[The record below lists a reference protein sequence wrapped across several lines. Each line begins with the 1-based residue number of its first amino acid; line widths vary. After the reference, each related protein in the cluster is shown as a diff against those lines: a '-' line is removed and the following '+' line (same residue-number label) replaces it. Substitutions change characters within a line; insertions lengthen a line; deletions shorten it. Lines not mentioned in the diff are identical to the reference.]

1 MPEMQRRTLLK
12 AAAVLPLVSCSA
24 ASARGVAAQPVRPVR
39 PGEPGWPDPTEWAKL
54 GKSVGGR
61 LVKVNSPFAVCK
73 PDPGSAACADLFL
86 NLRNPYYIDGSVAL
100 TQTLGWTDAWT
111 SEPSTYAVLAASSAD
126 VAAAVNFARE
136 HQVRLVV
143 KGAGHSYLG
152 ASNAPDSLLIWT
164 RPNMRAVE
172 LQDSFVPQG
181 AAGLVAPET
190 AVSVGAGAIW
200 MDAYNAVTT
209 IAGRYV
215 QGGGC
220 TTVGVAG
227 LVQGG
232 GFGSFSKGFGTAA
245 ANLLE
250 AEVVTADGTVRI
262 ANAVQNP
269 DLFWALKGGGGGT
282 FGVVTRLTLRTHPL
296 PDYFGAVD
304 ATITATSDA
313 AYQALVGQMIS
324 FYREN
329 LLNPHWGEQIH
340 FGHGPEI
347 TIGMAFQGLTQA
359 QAEQTWAPLFDWVT
373 ARPADYTL
381 TKPVFLA
388 VPAQDLWNPVVVG
401 QVPDF
406 IVPDDLPGAPKDYYY
421 WKTDSGEV
429 GQWLHT
435 YQSTWLSQRL
445 LDPGR
450 QPALVDALIR
460 ASQLWE
466 VALHCNKGLAG
477 APANALQWTA
487 DTAMNPAVL
496 DSFAL
501 AITAANQ
508 PEAYPG
514 IPGHEPEVAQ
524 GRQEARTVAAAMAAL
539 KALAEQPASYVSE
552 TDYFQT
558 DWQTAFWGDHYARLA
573 RVKERYDP
581 GGLFVVH
588 HGVGTET

>member
-1 MPEMQRRTLLK
+1 
-12 AAAVLPLVSCSA
+12 V
-24 ASARGVAAQPVRPVR
+24 
-39 PGEPGWPDPTEWAKL
+39 
-54 GKSVGGR
+54 
-61 LVKVNSPFAVCK
+61 
-73 PDPGSAACADLFL
+73 
-86 NLRNPYYIDGSVAL
+86 I
-100 TQTLGWTDAWT
+100 
-111 SEPSTYAVLAASSAD
+111 
-126 VAAAVNFARE
+126 
-136 HQVRLVV
+136 
-143 KGAGHSYLG
+143 
-152 ASNAPDSLLIWT
+152 
-164 RPNMRAVE
+164 
-172 LQDSFVPQG
+172 
-181 AAGLVAPET
+181 
-190 AVSVGAGAIW
+190 
-200 MDAYNAVTT
+200 
-209 IAGRYV
+209 
-215 QGGGC
+215 
-220 TTVGVAG
+220 
-227 LVQGG
+227 
-232 GFGSFSKGFGTAA
+232 
-245 ANLLE
+245 
-250 AEVVTADGTVRI
+250 I

-324 FYREN
+324 FYRES

-340 FGHGPEI
+340 FGHGPQI

-388 VPAQDLWNPVVVG
+388 VPAQDLWNPAVVG
-401 QVPDF
+401 QFPDF

-421 WKTDSGEV
+421 WKTDSGEA

-460 ASQLWE
+460 ASQIWE

-477 APANALQWTA
+477 APANARQRTA

-501 AITAANQ
+501 AISGAHE
-508 PEAYPG
+508 PPAYPG
-514 IPGHEPEVAQ
+514 IPGHEPTVAQ
-524 GRQEARTVAAAMAAL
+524 GRLEARAVAAAMAPL
-539 KALAEQPASYVSE
+539 KALAEQPASYISE
-552 TDYFQT
+552 TDYFQD
-558 DWQTAFWGDHYARLA
+558 DWQTSFWGDHYARLT
-573 RVKERYDP
+573 RVKDRYDP
-581 GGLFVVH
+581 GGLFFVH